1 MKDPQKLKL
10 RLEHLPDTPYW
21 RDYPYIFISYNHED
35 SETVYPFID
44 RIRALGNPAWY
55 DGDIEFGEQWH
66 AMIRETI
73 KSCSLFI
80 CFLSKRFESAW
91 FCKKEVEWAVQ
102 TGVPIIP
109 VYLERLRFD
118 GKSTLGQQIGGQQ
131 AILQYEC
138 GEDLDLFV
146 ELVRRNGTYK
156 AYAEELAKAMTGK
169 ESVALRVALAGMKDL
184 PTYKL
189 KLLANDPC
197 DEVRE
202 RYNHRDDV
210 YHGEYFT
217 EIEE

>member
-1 MKDPQKLKL
+1 MLHIG
-10 RLEHLPDTPYW
+10 EI
-21 RDYPYIFISYNHED
+21 YPYIFISYNHED
-35 SETVYPFID
+35 FETVYPFID

-55 DGDIEFGEQWH
+55 DGDIGLGEQWH

-91 FCKKEVEWAVQ
+91 FCKKEVKWAVQ

-138 GEDLDLFV
+138 GGDLDLFV
-146 ELVRRNGTYK
+146 KLVRRNGTYK
-156 AYAEELAKAMTGK
+156 AYAEELAKAMMGE
-169 ESVALRVALAGMKDL
+169 ESVALRMVLAGMKDL
-184 PTYKL
+184 LIIT
-189 KLLANDPC
+189 PC
-197 DEVRE
+197 NSTRSGLSST
-202 RYNHRDDV
+202 RSGRWHLFQIPAPITITPAPWR
-210 YHGEYFT
+210 
-217 EIEE
+217 